1 MLQFIIS
8 LSGLIL
14 SSVPIIVL
22 TMKMKNMWKNYILLY
37 IFPFLTFLSMLIY
50 VIENDEVYLTLT
62 YVFQMLF
69 FLNMYRSYLRKEL
82 FFSLVVLSTI
92 MDLSLIFSFYF
103 ATFNFVEI
111 VKKRLQ
117 EKAGSIFVI
126 LSMLFFDS
134 SLILQIVYIFQNQN
148 YLNIY
153 TSSLFLFGLIL
164 FIIPSLRVVWEKR

>member
-1 MLQFIIS
+1 MLQLIVS

-14 SSVPIIVL
+14 SIVPIIVL

-37 IFPFLTFLSMLIY
+37 IFPVLTFLSMLIY

-69 FLNMYRSYLRKEL
+69 FLNIYRSYLRKEL
-82 FFSLVVLSTI
+82 FFSLAVLSTI

-103 ATFNFVEI
+103 ATFNLVEI

-153 TSSLFLFGLIL
+153 TSSLFLLGLLL

>member
-1 MLQFIIS
+1 MLQLIVS

-14 SSVPIIVL
+14 SIVPIAVL

-50 VIENDEVYLTLT
+50 VVENDKIYLTLA

-69 FLNMYRSYLRKEL
+69 FLNIYRSYLRKEL
-82 FFSLVVLSTI
+82 FFSLAVLSTI

-103 ATFNFVEI
+103 ATFNLVEI
-111 VKKRLQ
+111 VKKKLQ
-117 EKAGSIFVI
+117 EKSGSIFVI
-126 LSMLFFDS
+126 LSMLFFDF

-153 TSSLFLFGLIL
+153 TSSLFLLGLLL